1 MHWTSA
7 APRARA
13 AVVAAGR
20 AGPADPALTSPPILL
35 FPVTYRVNA
44 AGHMEVGGCDLVDLA
59 REHGTPLYVYDEATV
74 RQRSSEYMAAMGP
87 AGKVLYSAKA
97 FASPRFLRAVAEEG
111 LGLDVV
117 SAGELYLALRS
128 GFPRDRVHFLGNNK
142 SREDLAAAFEAGA
155 TIVIDGDYEF
165 ELLKDV
171 VPAGRRTPVLL
182 RLSPGVKPDTH
193 EHISTGQLDSKF
205 GFSIES
211 GAARR
216 AVETALAH
224 PRLELVGLHSH
235 IGSQIFGLGA
245 YEKAMGIMLDFLA
258 ELRSEFQ
265 YEPRQLGA
273 GGGLGIAYTQNDDPP
288 TPRQFVEVVLGAMVA
303 GCEKRGLKV
312 PQLVVEPGRSI
323 AGPAGVALYTVGS
336 IKDIPGV
343 RRYVAVDGGMGD
355 NIRPKLYGAR
365 YEAFLA
371 SAPDRAPDRAAGGK
385 VTIAGKYCE
394 STDILITDIEM
405 PALKAGDIIA
415 LPAAGAYCLAM
426 ASNYNGMPRP
436 EVLMLREGTATVM
449 RRRETMDDLVAA
461 EVF

>member
-1 MHWTSA
+1 M
-7 APRARA
+7 
-13 AVVAAGR
+13 
-20 AGPADPALTSPPILL
+20 L

-59 REHGTPLYVYDEATV
+59 RDHGTPLYVYDEATV
-74 RQRSSEYMAAMGP
+74 RQRAAEYAAALDG
-87 AGKVLYSAKA
+87 AGQALYSAKA
-97 FASPRFLRAVAEEG
+97 FASPQFLRIVAEEG

-117 SAGELYLALRS
+117 SAGELHLALRS
-128 GFPRDRVHFLGNNK
+128 GFPRDRIYFLGNNK
-142 SREDLAAAFEAGA
+142 SVDDLRAAYAAGA
-155 TIVIDGDYEF
+155 TIVIDGEHEF
-165 ELLKDV
+165 ELLREV
-171 VPAGRRTPVLL
+171 IPQGSRSPVML
-182 RLSPGVKPDTH
+182 RISPGVKPDTH

-205 GFSIES
+205 GFSVEN

-216 AVETALAH
+216 AVGTALRH
-224 PRLELVGLHSH
+224 PNLELVGLHSH
-235 IGSQIFGLGA
+235 IGSQIFGLRA
-245 YEKAMGIMLDFLA
+245 YEKAMAIMLDLLV
-258 ELRSEFQ
+258 ELKRDLG
-265 YEPRQLGA
+265 YEPAKLGA
-273 GGGLGIAYTQNDDPP
+273 GGGLGIAYTRNDDPP
-288 TPRQFVEVVLGAMVA
+288 TPRQFVETVMHALVT
-303 GCEKRGLKV
+303 GCAERGLAV

-371 SAPDRAPDRAAGGK
+371 SDPEREPAAK

-405 PALKAGDIIA
+405 PQLVPGDVIA

-436 EVLMLREGTATVM
+436 EVVM
-449 RRRETMDDLVAA
+449 VSNGKARVIRRRETLDDLLAA

>member
-1 MHWTSA
+1 
-7 APRARA
+7 
-13 AVVAAGR
+13 
-20 AGPADPALTSPPILL
+20 
-35 FPVTYRVNA
+35 VTYRVNG
-44 AGHMEVGGCDLVDLA
+44 AGHMEVGGCDVVELA

-74 RQRSSEYMAAMGP
+74 RQRASEYVAAMGS
-87 AGKVLYSAKA
+87 AGDVLYSAKA
-97 FASPRFLRAVAEEG
+97 FASPQFLRVVAEEG

-117 SAGELYLALRS
+117 SAGELHLALKS
-128 GFPRDRVHFLGNNK
+128 GFPQDRIHFLGNNK
-142 SREDLAAAFEAGA
+142 SRQDLDAAYAAGA

-165 ELLKDV
+165 ELLREV
-171 VPAGRRTPVLL
+171 VPEGKRTPVML

-193 EHISTGQLDSKF
+193 DHISTGQLDSKF

-211 GAARR
+211 GAARQ
-216 AVETALAH
+216 AVEKALQH
-224 PRLELVGLHSH
+224 PRLELIGLHSH

-245 YEKAMGIMLDFLA
+245 YEHAMNIMLDLLVQ
-258 ELRSEFQ
+258 LRDDLKF
-265 YEPRQLGA
+265 EPRKLGA
-273 GGGLGIAYTQNDDPP
+273 GGGLGIAYTRNDDPP
-288 TPRQFVEVVLGAMVA
+288 TPRDFVEAVHHALVA
-303 GCEKRGLKV
+303 GSAQRGLRA

-323 AGPAGVALYTVGS
+323 AGPAGMALYTVGS
-336 IKDIPGV
+336 IKNIPGV

-365 YEAFLA
+365 YEAYLA
-371 SAPDRAPDRAAGGK
+371 SAPDRAPDGT

-405 PALKAGDIIA
+405 PALKSGDIIA

-436 EVLMLREGTATVM
+436 EVLMVNEGQARVM
-449 RRRETMDDLVAA
+449 RRRETFDDLVAA

>member
-1 MHWTSA
+1 MDHFHY
-7 APRARA
+7 RNR
-13 AVVAAGR
+13 VLHCEEV
-20 AGPADPALTSPPILL
+20 PIRKLAE
-35 FPVTYRVNA
+35 TY
-44 AGHMEVGGCDLVDLA
+44 
-59 REHGTPLYVYDEATV
+59 GTPLYVYDEATI
-74 RQRSSEYMAAMGP
+74 RQRASEYVAAMGS
-87 AGKVLYSAKA
+87 AGQVLYSAKA
-97 FASPRFLRAVAEEG
+97 FASPQFLRVVAEEG

-117 SAGELYLALRS
+117 SAGELHLALKS
-128 GFPRDRVHFLGNNK
+128 GFPQDRIHFLGNNK
-142 SREDLAAAFEAGA
+142 SRQDLEAAYAAGA
-155 TIVIDGDYEF
+155 TIVIDGEYEF
-165 ELLKDV
+165 ELLREV
-171 VPAGRRTPVLL
+171 VPEGKRVPVML

-193 EHISTGQLDSKF
+193 DHISTGQLDSKF

-216 AVETALAH
+216 AVEQALGH
-224 PRLELVGLHSH
+224 RRLELIGLHSH

-245 YEKAMGIMLDFLA
+245 YEHAMSIMLDLLV
-258 ELRSEFQ
+258 ELRDELSF
-265 YEPRQLGA
+265 EPRKLGA
-273 GGGLGIAYTQNDDPP
+273 GGGLGIAYTRDDDPP
-288 TPRQFVEVVLGAMVA
+288 TPRDFVRVVHHALVA
-303 GCEKRGLKV
+303 GCAQRGLKV

-323 AGPAGVALYTVGS
+323 AGPAGMALYTVGS

-365 YEAFLA
+365 YEAYLA
-371 SAPDRAPDRAAGGK
+371 SAPDRAPDGK

-405 PALKAGDIIA
+405 PPLQAGDIIA

-436 EVLMLREGTATVM
+436 EVLMLRDGQATIM
-449 RRRETMDDLVAA
+449 RRRETLDDLVAA

>member
-1 MHWTSA
+1 Q
-7 APRARA
+7 
-13 AVVAAGR
+13 
-20 AGPADPALTSPPILL
+20 
-35 FPVTYRVNA
+35 
-44 AGHMEVGGCDLVDLA
+44 
-59 REHGTPLYVYDEATV
+59 HGTPLYVYDEATI
-74 RQRSSEYMAAMGP
+74 RQRASEYVAAMGS
-87 AGKVLYSAKA
+87 AGQVLYSAKA
-97 FASPRFLRAVAEEG
+97 FASPQFLRVVAEEG

-117 SAGELYLALRS
+117 SAGELHLALKS
-128 GFPRDRVHFLGNNK
+128 GFPQDRIHFLGNNK
-142 SREDLAAAFEAGA
+142 SRQDLEAAYAAGA
-155 TIVIDGDYEF
+155 TIVIDGEYEF
-165 ELLKDV
+165 ELLREV
-171 VPAGRRTPVLL
+171 VPEGKRVPVML

-193 EHISTGQLDSKF
+193 DHISTGQLDSKF

-216 AVETALAH
+216 AVEQALGH
-224 PRLELVGLHSH
+224 RRLELIGLHSH

-245 YEKAMGIMLDFLA
+245 YEHAMSIMLDLLV
-258 ELRSEFQ
+258 ELRDELSF
-265 YEPRQLGA
+265 EPRKLGA
-273 GGGLGIAYTQNDDPP
+273 GGGLGIAYTRDDDPP
-288 TPRQFVEVVLGAMVA
+288 TPRDFVRVVHHALVA
-303 GCEKRGLKV
+303 GCAQRGLKV

-323 AGPAGVALYTVGS
+323 AGPAGMALYTVGS

-365 YEAFLA
+365 YEAYLA
-371 SAPDRAPDRAAGGK
+371 SAPDRAPDGK

-405 PALKAGDIIA
+405 PPLQAGDIIA

-436 EVLMLREGTATVM
+436 EVLMLRDGQATIM
-449 RRRETMDDLVAA
+449 RRRETLDDLVAA

>member
-1 MHWTSA
+1 
-7 APRARA
+7 
-13 AVVAAGR
+13 
-20 AGPADPALTSPPILL
+20 LL

-44 AGHMEVGGCDLVDLA
+44 AGHMEVGGCDLITLA

-74 RQRSSEYMAAMGP
+74 RQRASEYISAMGS
-87 AGKVLYSAKA
+87 AGSVLYSAKA
-97 FASPRFLRAVAEEG
+97 FASPQFLRVVAEEG

-117 SAGELYLALRS
+117 SAGELHLALRS
-128 GFPRDRVHFLGNNK
+128 DFPQDRIHFLGNNK
-142 SREDLAAAFEAGA
+142 SRLDVEAAYRAGA
-155 TIVIDGDYEF
+155 TIVIDGEYEF
-165 ELLKDV
+165 ELLREV
-171 VPAGRRTPVLL
+171 VPEGKRTPVML

-193 EHISTGQLDSKF
+193 DHISTGQLDSKF

-216 AVETALAH
+216 AVETALGH
-224 PRLELVGLHSH
+224 PRLDLIGLHSH

-245 YEKAMGIMLDFLA
+245 YEHAMGIMLDLLV
-258 ELRSEFQ
+258 ELRDDLGF
-265 YEPRQLGA
+265 EPRKLGA
-273 GGGLGIAYTQNDDPP
+273 GGGLGIAYTRNDDPP
-288 TPRQFVEVVLGAMVA
+288 TPREFVEVVHRALLA
-303 GCEKRGLKV
+303 GCAQRGLKV

-323 AGPAGVALYTVGS
+323 AGPAGMALYTVGS

-365 YEAFLA
+365 YEAYLA
-371 SAPDRAPDRAAGGK
+371 SDPDRAPDGK

-405 PALKAGDIIA
+405 PPLEPGDTIA

-436 EVLMLREGTATVM
+436 EVLMLKDGEARIM
-449 RRRETMDDLVAA
+449 RRRETLDDLVAA

>member
-1 MHWTSA
+1 
-7 APRARA
+7 
-13 AVVAAGR
+13 
-20 AGPADPALTSPPILL
+20 LL

-44 AGHMEVGGCDLVDLA
+44 AGHMDVGGCDLVELA
-59 REHGTPLYVYDEATV
+59 RAHGTPLYVYDEATV
-74 RQRSSEYMAAMGP
+74 RQRASEYMAAMGS
-87 AGKVLYSAKA
+87 AGQVLYSAKA
-97 FASPRFLRAVAEEG
+97 FASPQFLRVVAEEG

-117 SAGELYLALRS
+117 SAGELYVAMKS
-128 GFPRDRVHFLGNNK
+128 GFPQDCIHFLGNNK
-142 SREDLAAAFEAGA
+142 SRQDLVAAYQAGT
-155 TIVIDGDYEF
+155 TIVIDGEYEF
-165 ELLKDV
+165 ELLREVIPEGK
-171 VPAGRRTPVLL
+171 RTPVML

-193 EHISTGQLDSKF
+193 DHISTGQLDSKF

-216 AVETALAH
+216 AVEEALRH

-245 YEKAMGIMLDFLA
+245 YEHAMGIMLDLLV
-258 ELRSEFQ
+258 ELRDELGF
-265 YEPRQLGA
+265 EPRKLGA
-273 GGGLGIAYTQNDDPP
+273 GGGLGIAYTRNDDPP
-288 TPRQFVEVVLGAMVA
+288 TPRHFVQVILRALVS
-303 GCEKRGLKV
+303 GCAQRGLKV

-323 AGPAGVALYTVGS
+323 AGPAGMALYTVGS

-343 RRYVAVDGGMGD
+343 RRYVSVDGGMGD

-365 YEAFLA
+365 YEAYLA
-371 SAPDRAPDRAAGGK
+371 SDPDRAPDSK

-405 PALKAGDIIA
+405 PALKPGDIIA

-436 EVLMLREGTATVM
+436 EVLMVRDGQARVM
-449 RRRETMDDLVAA
+449 RRRETLDDLVAA

>member
-1 MHWTSA
+1 M
-7 APRARA
+7 
-13 AVVAAGR
+13 
-20 AGPADPALTSPPILL
+20 L

-44 AGHMEVGGCDLVDLA
+44 AGHMEVGGCDVVELA

-74 RQRSSEYMAAMGP
+74 RQRASEYVAAMGS
-87 AGKVLYSAKA
+87 AGDVLYSAKA
-97 FASPRFLRAVAEEG
+97 FASPQFLRVVAEEG

-117 SAGELYLALRS
+117 SAGELHLALKS
-128 GFPRDRVHFLGNNK
+128 GFPQDRIHFLGNNK
-142 SREDLAAAFEAGA
+142 SRQDLDAAYAAGA

-165 ELLKDV
+165 ELLREV
-171 VPAGRRTPVLL
+171 VPEGKRTPVML

-193 EHISTGQLDSKF
+193 DHISTGQLDSKF

-211 GAARR
+211 GAARQ
-216 AVETALAH
+216 AVEKALQH
-224 PRLELVGLHSH
+224 PRLELIGLHSH

-245 YEKAMGIMLDFLA
+245 YEHAMNIMLDLLVQ
-258 ELRSEFQ
+258 LRDDLKF
-265 YEPRQLGA
+265 EPRKLGA
-273 GGGLGIAYTQNDDPP
+273 GGGLGIAYTRKDDPP
-288 TPRQFVEVVLGAMVA
+288 TPRDFVEAVHHALVA
-303 GCEKRGLKV
+303 GSAQRGLRV

-323 AGPAGVALYTVGS
+323 AGPAGMALYTVGS

-365 YEAFLA
+365 YEAYLA
-371 SAPDRAPDRAAGGK
+371 SAPDRAPDGT

-405 PALKAGDIIA
+405 PALKSGDIIA

-436 EVLMLREGTATVM
+436 EVLMVNEGQPRVM
-449 RRRETMDDLVAA
+449 RRRETLDDLVAA

>member
-1 MHWTSA
+1 
-7 APRARA
+7 
-13 AVVAAGR
+13 
-20 AGPADPALTSPPILL
+20 
-35 FPVTYRVNA
+35 
-44 AGHMEVGGCDLVDLA
+44 MEVGGCDLIELA
-59 REHGTPLYVYDEATV
+59 RQHGTPLYVYDEATI
-74 RQRSSEYMAAMGP
+74 RQRASEYVAAMGS
-87 AGKVLYSAKA
+87 AGQVLYSAKA
-97 FASPRFLRAVAEEG
+97 FASPQFLRVVAEEG

-117 SAGELYLALRS
+117 SAGELHLALKS
-128 GFPRDRVHFLGNNK
+128 GFPQDRIHFLGNNK
-142 SREDLAAAFEAGA
+142 SRQDLEAAYAAGA
-155 TIVIDGDYEF
+155 TIVIDGEYEF
-165 ELLKDV
+165 ELLREV
-171 VPAGRRTPVLL
+171 VPEGKRVPVML

-193 EHISTGQLDSKF
+193 DHISTGQLDSKF

-216 AVETALAH
+216 AVEQALGH
-224 PRLELVGLHSH
+224 RRLELIGLHSH

-245 YEKAMGIMLDFLA
+245 YEHAMSIMLDLLV
-258 ELRSEFQ
+258 ELRDELSF
-265 YEPRQLGA
+265 EPRKLGA
-273 GGGLGIAYTQNDDPP
+273 GGGLGIAYTRDDDPP
-288 TPRQFVEVVLGAMVA
+288 TPRDFVRVVHHALVA
-303 GCEKRGLKV
+303 GCAQRGLKV

-323 AGPAGVALYTVGS
+323 AGPAGMALYTVGS

-365 YEAFLA
+365 YEAYLA
-371 SAPDRAPDRAAGGK
+371 SAPDRAPDGK

-405 PALKAGDIIA
+405 PPLQAGDIIA

-436 EVLMLREGTATVM
+436 EVLMLRDGQATIM
-449 RRRETMDDLVAA
+449 RRRETPDDLVAA